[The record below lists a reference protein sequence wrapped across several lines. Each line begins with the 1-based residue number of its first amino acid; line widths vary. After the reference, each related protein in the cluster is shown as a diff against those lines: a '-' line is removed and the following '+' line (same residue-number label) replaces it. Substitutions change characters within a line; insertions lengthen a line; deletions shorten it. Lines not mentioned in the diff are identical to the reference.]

1 MREDRIRFPLVFQD
15 VSWLVEWRVGT
26 AAKRDSFVLARFCD
40 RGVSRSAERG
50 LVFVYKNRID
60 ILLCDKAIHGC
71 LWASTKNG

>member
-15 VSWLVEWRVGT
+15 VSWLVEQRVGT

-40 RGVSRSAERG
+40 RAVSRSAERG
-50 LVFVYKNRID
+50 LVFVYENSLD
-60 ILLCDKAIHGC
+60 ILLRDNAIHGC